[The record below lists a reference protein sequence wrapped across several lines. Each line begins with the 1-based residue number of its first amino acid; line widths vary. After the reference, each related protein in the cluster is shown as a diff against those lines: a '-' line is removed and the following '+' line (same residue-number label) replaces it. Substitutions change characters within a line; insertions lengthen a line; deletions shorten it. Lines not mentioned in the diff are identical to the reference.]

1 MAFFKCKAEHGV
13 NHHTLLIT
21 NVELEYVN
29 FPSAVQH
36 GVELN
41 SLLSA
46 ISKQISCV
54 QDRLYITTTSPIA
67 PKGGKHAINPVIE

>member
-1 MAFFKCKAEHGV
+1 MAFFKCKSEHAV

-29 FPSAVQH
+29 FSSAVYH
-36 GVELN
+36 RVKLN

-54 QDRLYITTTSPIA
+54 QDRLYITTISPIA
-67 PKGGKHAINPVIE
+67 PKGGKHAINSVIE